1 MSSRGLLAGYRVAGG
16 GQAAIVDLSAK
27 ADEVAKYKLLSD
39 QVTYERQKAFDD
51 ERKQFKMDMAD
62 AYDEAIYEDT
72 FDDTGIADLDAAGT
86 KLQGQVKQSYI
97 ENQYAYDQGLIDE
110 ATYKSR
116 SNKLKSELNQL
127 GDVIKDVNTAADK
140 YRELEEAGNGN
151 AVNGKKLDML
161 ENLMQNFRVTRGPN
175 GLALNTIRKKVDA
188 DGNETEE
195 TEEVSLGLRNFKDL
209 LDMNSGFDSTTAVE
223 NISKRGGFVEKLK
236 GYGRGAKKIT
246 DYTRSETGKAVVA
259 AEVDQMSNK
268 DKFDYLI
275 KKGLI
280 KEGDINEA
288 DIFSK
293 ENIKKYDEQVT
304 TSLTEDLEN
313 ELEFK
318 QKEELFDDKFALAG
332 YEANLRA
339 AAKQK
344 PAKTKVAVIE
354 GNKVKDDL
362 GDRIQYNPVDGKG
375 IAFTS
380 VGVSEKM
387 VDRYKK
393 ALKLSMPENATPGD
407 VPEQF
412 FTEDVFK
419 SMNLANVTN
428 YLDKGYIEVDFTYK
442 MPVPGQDAISQKI
455 YGKKYSDLETTEKE
469 QVDTQ
474 VRTQAVSKG
483 VEGSSELQ
491 RGSLQLDPV
500 RDFEDYNNI
509 LTAMGLDP
517 ISTTTL
523 DALKK
528 KRAAQRAAGGG
539 GANGGSAR
547 FNKGLSNAS
556 AQSDSQRTN

>member
-1 MSSRGLLAGYRVAGG
+1 MSSRGLLAGYRVAGA
-16 GQAAIVDLSAK
+16 GQAPIVDLSAK
-27 ADEVAKYKLLSD
+27 ADEVAKYKMLSD

-62 AYDEAIYEDT
+62 AYDETIYEDN

-140 YRELEEAGNGN
+140 YRELEESGDGN

-223 NISKRGGFVEKLK
+223 NIVKRGGFVEKLK

-246 DYTRSETGKAVVA
+246 DFTRSETSRAVVN

-268 DKFDYLI
+268 DKLDYLI
-275 KKGLI
+275 KKGLV
-280 KEGDINEA
+280 KESDVDEA

-293 ENIKKYDEQVT
+293 ENIKKYDDKVAEA
-304 TSLTEDLEN
+304 LTADLDS
-313 ELEFK
+313 ELKFK
-318 QKEELFDDKFALAG
+318 QEEELKDDKFALAK
-332 YEANLRA
+332 YESDLRA
-339 AAKQK
+339 SNNQK
-344 PAKTKVAVIE
+344 PP
-354 GNKVKDDL
+354 KVKVSVREGDVVGDDQ
-362 GDRIQYNPVDGKG
+362 GDVIQYSVTNPKG
-375 IAFTS
+375 IEFTS
-380 VGVSEKM
+380 LATSEKM
-387 VDRYKK
+387 VDRYRK
-393 ALKLSMPENATPGD
+393 AVELSMKEDGTLED

-412 FTEDVFK
+412 FSEDVFK
-419 SMNLANVTN
+419 SLSIRNMTN
-428 YLDKGYIEVDFTYK
+428 NLDKGFIEIDFTYN
-442 MPVPGQDAISQKI
+442 MPVAGQDVESKSMFGKNYADLDDDQKQKVDRQI
-455 YGKKYSDLETTEKE
+455 GKL
-469 QVDTQ
+469 
-474 VRTQAVSKG
+474 SKQGG
-483 VEGSSELQ
+483 VKGSTNLQ
-491 RGSLQLDPV
+491 RGSLQLDPTL
-500 RDFEDYNNI
+500 DFETINDI
-509 LTAMGLDP
+509 RGVMGLEL
-517 ISTTTL
+517 ISTTDMEQL
-523 DALKK
+523 RKN
-528 KRAAQRAAGGG
+528 RAAKAAAAASGVGKQS
-539 GANGGSAR
+539 SAR
-547 FNKGLSNAS
+547 FNGATR
-556 AQSDSQRTN
+556 QTDSQRTN

>member
-1 MSSRGLLAGYRVAGG
+1 MSSRGLLAGYRVAGA

-51 ERKQFKMDMAD
+51 ERKKFKMDMAD
-62 AYDEAIYEDT
+62 AYDETIYEDT

-127 GDVIKDVNTAADK
+127 GDVIKDVNAAADK
-140 YRELEEAGNGN
+140 YRELEDSGKGN
-151 AVNGKKLDML
+151 AINGKKLDML

-175 GLALNTIRKKVDA
+175 GLAFNTIRKKVDA

-209 LDMNSGFDSTTAVE
+209 LDMNTGFDSTTAVE

-268 DKFDYLI
+268 DKLDYLI

-280 KEGDINEA
+280 KEDEF
-288 DIFSK
+288 DESEIFSK

-304 TSLTEDLEN
+304 TALTEDLEN

-318 QKEELFDDKFALAG
+318 QKEELQDDKFALAG
-332 YEANLRA
+332 YESSLRA
-339 AAKQK
+339 AEKQK
-344 PAKTKVAVIE
+344 PAKVKVAVIE
-354 GNKVKDDL
+354 GSKVGDDL
-362 GDRIQYNPVDGKG
+362 GDRLNYNPVDGKG
-375 IAFTS
+375 IPFTS
-380 VGVSEKM
+380 LGTTEKF
-387 VDRYKK
+387 VDRYKES
-393 ALKLSMPENATPGD
+393 LKLSMPDGATIED
-407 VPEQF
+407 VPQQF

-419 SMNLANVTN
+419 TMNLANVTN

-442 MPVPGQDAISQKI
+442 MPVAGQDAISQNVF
-455 YGKKYSDLETTEKE
+455 GKPFSELDN
-469 QVDTQ
+469 TQ
-474 VRTQAVSKG
+474 RNVVQSQIRAKARG
-483 VEGSSELQ
+483 GKLEGSSELQ
-491 RGSLQLDPV
+491 RGSIQLDPV
-500 RDFEDYNNI
+500 RDFEDFNNI

-517 ISTTTL
+517 ISTTSL
-523 DALKK
+523 EQMRKN
-528 KRAAQRAAGGG
+528 RAAKRAAGGG
-539 GANGGSAR
+539 GAGGSFGSKYSGAT
-547 FNKGLSNAS
+547 G
-556 AQSDSQRTN
+556 QTDSQRQN

>member
-1 MSSRGLLAGYRVAGG
+1 MSSRGLLAGYRVAGA
-16 GQAAIVDLSAK
+16 GQAPIVDLSAK
-27 ADEVAKYKLLSD
+27 ADEVAKYKMLSD

-62 AYDEAIYEDT
+62 AYDETIYEDN

-140 YRELEEAGNGN
+140 YRELEESGDGN

-223 NISKRGGFVEKLK
+223 NIVKRGGFVEKLK

-246 DYTRSETGKAVVA
+246 DFTRSETSRAVVN

-268 DKFDYLI
+268 DKLDYLI
-275 KKGLI
+275 KKGLV
-280 KEGDINEA
+280 KESDVDEA

-293 ENIKKYDEQVT
+293 ENIKKYDDKVAEA
-304 TSLTEDLEN
+304 LTADLDS
-313 ELEFK
+313 ELKFK
-318 QKEELFDDKFALAG
+318 QEEELKDDKFALAK
-332 YEANLRA
+332 YESDLRA
-339 AAKQK
+339 SNNQK
-344 PAKTKVAVIE
+344 PP
-354 GNKVKDDL
+354 KVKVSVREGDVVGDDQ
-362 GDRIQYNPVDGKG
+362 GDVIQYSVTNPKG
-375 IAFTS
+375 IEFTS
-380 VGVSEKM
+380 LATSEKM
-387 VDRYKK
+387 VDRYRK
-393 ALKLSMPENATPGD
+393 AVELSMKEDGTLED

-412 FTEDVFK
+412 FSEDVFK
-419 SMNLANVTN
+419 SLSIRNMTN
-428 YLDKGYIEVDFTYK
+428 NLDKGFIEIDFTYNL
-442 MPVPGQDAISQKI
+442 PVAGQDVESKSMFGKNYADLDDDQKQKVDRQI
-455 YGKKYSDLETTEKE
+455 GKL
-469 QVDTQ
+469 
-474 VRTQAVSKG
+474 SKQGG
-483 VEGSSELQ
+483 VKGSTNLQ
-491 RGSLQLDPV
+491 RGSLQLDPTL
-500 RDFEDYNNI
+500 DFETINDI
-509 LTAMGLDP
+509 RGVMGLEL
-517 ISTTTL
+517 ISTTDMEQL
-523 DALKK
+523 RKN
-528 KRAAQRAAGGG
+528 RAAKAAAAASGVGKQS
-539 GANGGSAR
+539 SAR
-547 FNKGLSNAS
+547 FNGATR
-556 AQSDSQRTN
+556 QTDSQRTN

>member
-51 ERKQFKMDMAD
+51 ERKKFKMDMAD
-62 AYDEAIYEDT
+62 AYDETIYEDT

-127 GDVIKDVNTAADK
+127 GDVIKNVNAAADK
-140 YRELEEAGNGN
+140 YRELEDSGKGN
-151 AVNGKKLDML
+151 AINGKKLDMI

-175 GLALNTIRKKVDA
+175 GLAFNTIRKKVDA

-209 LDMNSGFDSTTAVE
+209 LDMNTGFDSTTAVE
-223 NISKRGGFVEKLK
+223 SISKRGGFVEKLK

-246 DYTRSETGKAVVA
+246 DYTRSKTGRAVVD

-268 DKFDYLI
+268 DKLDYLI
-275 KKGLI
+275 KKGLV
-280 KEGDINEA
+280 KEDEF
-288 DIFSK
+288 DESEIFSK
-293 ENIKKYDEQVT
+293 ENIKKYDDQVAKA
-304 TSLTEDLEN
+304 LTEDLEN

-318 QKEELFDDKFALAG
+318 QKEELQDDKFALAG
-332 YEANLRA
+332 YQSSLRA
-339 AAKQK
+339 AEKQK
-344 PAKTKVAVIE
+344 PAKVKVAVIE
-354 GNKVKDDL
+354 GNKVGDDL
-362 GDRIQYNPVDGKG
+362 GDRLNYNPVDGKG
-375 IAFTS
+375 IPFTS
-380 VGVSEKM
+380 LGVSEKM
-387 VDRYKK
+387 VDRYKE
-393 ALKLSMPENATPGD
+393 ALKLSMPEGSTN

-442 MPVPGQDAISQKI
+442 MPVAGQDAISQNI
-455 YGKKYSDLETTEKE
+455 FGKPFSELDN
-469 QVDTQ
+469 TQ
-474 VRTQAVSKG
+474 RNAVQNQMRAKAKG
-483 VEGSSELQ
+483 GKLEGSSELQ
-491 RGSLQLDPV
+491 RGSIQLDPV
-500 RDFEDYNNI
+500 RDFEDFNNI

-517 ISTTTL
+517 ISTTSL
-523 DALKK
+523 EQLKK
-528 KRAAQRAAGGG
+528 NRAAKRAAGGG
-539 GANGGSAR
+539 GAGGSFGSKYSGAT
-547 FNKGLSNAS
+547 G
-556 AQSDSQRTN
+556 QTDSQRQN

>member
-1 MSSRGLLAGYRVAGG
+1 MSSRGLLAGYRVAGA

-39 QVTYERQKAFDD
+39 QVTYQRQKAFDD
-51 ERKQFKMDMAD
+51 ERKKFKMDMAD
-62 AYDEAIYEDT
+62 AYDETIYEDT

-127 GDVIKDVNTAADK
+127 GDVIKDVNAAADK
-140 YRELEEAGNGN
+140 YRELEDSGKGN
-151 AVNGKKLDML
+151 AINGKKLDML

-175 GLALNTIRKKVDA
+175 GLAFNTIRKKVDA

-209 LDMNSGFDSTTAVE
+209 LDMNTGFDSTTAVE

-268 DKFDYLI
+268 DKLDYLI

-280 KEGDINEA
+280 KEDEF
-288 DIFSK
+288 DESEIFSK

-304 TSLTEDLEN
+304 TALTEDLEN

-318 QKEELFDDKFALAG
+318 QKEELQEDKFALAG
-332 YEANLRA
+332 YQSSLRA
-339 AAKQK
+339 AEKQK
-344 PAKTKVAVIE
+344 PAKVKVAVIE
-354 GNKVKDDL
+354 GNKVGDDL
-362 GDRIQYNPVDGKG
+362 GDRLNYNPVDGKG
-375 IAFTS
+375 IPFTS
-380 VGVSEKM
+380 LGTSEKM
-387 VDRYKK
+387 VDRYKE
-393 ALKLSMPENATPGD
+393 ALKLSMPEGSTN

-419 SMNLANVTN
+419 SMNIANVTN

-442 MPVPGQDAISQKI
+442 MPVAGQDAESQKI
-455 YGKKYSDLETTEKE
+455 YGKNYADLD
-469 QVDTQ
+469 DTQ
-474 VRTQAVSKG
+474 KQKVDGQISLKTSFSGKG
-483 VEGSSELQ
+483 VEAGSELQ
-491 RGSLQLDPV
+491 RGSIQLDPV
-500 RDFEDYNNI
+500 RDFEDFNNI

-517 ISTTTL
+517 ISTTSL
-523 DALKK
+523 EQMRKN
-528 KRAAQRAAGGG
+528 RAAKRAAGGG
-539 GANGGSAR
+539 GAGGSFGSKYSGAT
-547 FNKGLSNAS
+547 G
-556 AQSDSQRTN
+556 QTDSQRQN

>member
-1 MSSRGLLAGYRVAGG
+1 MSSRGLLAGYRVAGA
-16 GQAAIVDLSAK
+16 GQAPIVDLSAK
-27 ADEVAKYKLLSD
+27 ADEVAKYKMLSD

-62 AYDEAIYEDT
+62 AYDETIYEDN

-140 YRELEEAGNGN
+140 YRELEESGDGN

-223 NISKRGGFVEKLK
+223 NIVKRGGFVEKLK

-246 DYTRSETGKAVVA
+246 DFTRSETSRAVVN

-268 DKFDYLI
+268 DKLDYLI
-275 KKGLI
+275 KKGLV
-280 KEGDINEA
+280 KESDVDEA

-293 ENIKKYDEQVT
+293 ENIKKYDDKVAEA
-304 TSLTEDLEN
+304 LTADLDS
-313 ELEFK
+313 ELKFK
-318 QKEELFDDKFALAG
+318 QEEELKDDKFALAK
-332 YEANLRA
+332 YESDLRA
-339 AAKQK
+339 SNNQK
-344 PAKTKVAVIE
+344 PP
-354 GNKVKDDL
+354 KVKVSVREGDVVGDDQ
-362 GDRIQYNPVDGKG
+362 GDVIQYSVTNPKG
-375 IAFTS
+375 IEFTS
-380 VGVSEKM
+380 LATSEKM
-387 VDRYKK
+387 VDRYRK
-393 ALKLSMPENATPGD
+393 AVELSMKEDGTLED

-412 FTEDVFK
+412 FSEDVFK
-419 SMNLANVTN
+419 SLSIRNMTN
-428 YLDKGYIEVDFTYK
+428 NLDKGFIEIDFTYN
-442 MPVPGQDAISQKI
+442 MPVAGQDVESKSMFGKNYADLDDDQKQKVDRQI
-455 YGKKYSDLETTEKE
+455 GKL
-469 QVDTQ
+469 
-474 VRTQAVSKG
+474 SKQGG
-483 VEGSSELQ
+483 VKGSTNLQ
-491 RGSLQLDPV
+491 RGSLQLDPTL
-500 RDFEDYNNI
+500 DFETVNDI
-509 LTAMGLDP
+509 RAVMGLELM
-517 ISTTTL
+517 STTDMEQLT
-523 DALKK
+523 KN
-528 KRAAQRAAGGG
+528 RAAKAAAAASGVGKQS
-539 GANGGSAR
+539 SAR
-547 FNKGLSNAS
+547 FNGATR
-556 AQSDSQRTN
+556 QTDSQRTN

>member
-1 MSSRGLLAGYRVAGG
+1 MSSRGLLAGYRVAGA

-39 QVTYERQKAFDD
+39 QVTYQRQKAFDD
-51 ERKQFKMDMAD
+51 ERKKFKMDMAD
-62 AYDEAIYEDT
+62 AYDETIYEDT

-127 GDVIKDVNTAADK
+127 GDVIKNVNAAADK
-140 YRELEEAGNGN
+140 YRELEDSGKGN
-151 AVNGKKLDML
+151 AINGKKLDML

-175 GLALNTIRKKVDA
+175 GLAFNTIRKKVDA

-209 LDMNSGFDSTTAVE
+209 LDMNTGFDSTTAVE
-223 NISKRGGFVEKLK
+223 NISKRGGFVEKLD
-236 GYGRGAKKIT
+236 GYGRTAKKIT
-246 DYTRSETGKAVVA
+246 DFTRSETGRAVVD

-268 DKFDYLI
+268 DKLDYLI

-280 KEGDINEA
+280 KEDEF
-288 DIFSK
+288 DESEIFSK
-293 ENIKKYDEQVT
+293 ENIKKYDDQVAKA
-304 TSLTEDLEN
+304 LTEDLES
-313 ELEFK
+313 ELKFK
-318 QKEELFDDKFALAG
+318 QETELFDDKFALAG
-332 YEANLRA
+332 YESSLAA

-344 PAKTKVAVIE
+344 PPKTKVAVVE
-354 GNKVKDDL
+354 GSKVGDDL

-375 IAFTS
+375 IPFTS
-380 VGVSEKM
+380 LGTTEKF

-393 ALKLSMPENATPGD
+393 ALELSIPEGSTIT
-407 VPEQF
+407 PEQF

-442 MPVPGQDAISQKI
+442 MPVAGQDAISQKI
-455 YGKKYSDLETTEKE
+455 YGKKYSDLEAAEKQ

-500 RDFEDYNNI
+500 RDFEDFNNI

-517 ISTTTL
+517 ISTTS
-523 DALKK
+523 LKQMQK
-528 KRAAQRAAGGG
+528 NRAAKRAAGGG

-547 FNKGLSNAS
+547 FNKGLNNAS